1 CIVGLF
7 RPYERKESTSG
18 DQISALTPKG
28 QKAEE
33 KARKAAAAP
42 ATDAV
47 DPAPEVQSVPRTP
60 KKKDAPTPTRKQA
73 QAARMERLHPT
84 LTPKEQRK
92 ADRAARSAARGEAWE
107 RTERS
112 PERQLLRNFVD
123 TRWTVAEFLMPVM
136 ILVMAG
142 SMITLSMGLVAA
154 SNVILLSIWVLFA
167 AAVIQTWFLWRG
179 FKRLLAER
187 HPNAG
192 TQGLMMYMLNRSMM
206 LRRFRQP
213 GPVIKRGDTF

>member
-1 CIVGLF
+1 
-7 RPYERKESTSG
+7 
-18 DQISALTPKG
+18 
-28 QKAEE
+28 
-33 KARKAAAAP
+33 
-42 ATDAV
+42 
-47 DPAPEVQSVPRTP
+47 
-60 KKKDAPTPTRKQA
+60 
-73 QAARMERLHPT
+73 MERLHPT

-112 PERQLLRNFVD
+112 PERQLARNFVD

-187 HPNAG
+187 HPNAS
-192 TQGLMMYMLNRSMM
+192 TQGLMMYLLNRSMM

-213 GPVIKRGDTF
+213 SPVIKRGDTF

>member
-1 CIVGLF
+1 MGLF

-42 ATDAV
+42 AADAVV

-112 PERQLLRNFVD
+112 PERLLVRNFVD

-142 SMITLSMGLVAA
+142 SMITLAMGLAAA
-154 SNVILLSIWVLFA
+154 SDVILLSIWVLFA
-167 AAVIQTWFLWRG
+167 AAVIQTWVLWRG

-192 TQGLMMYMLNRSMM
+192 TQGLMMYMVNRSLM

>member
-1 CIVGLF
+1 MGLF
-7 RPYERKESTSG
+7 RPYERKESTTSG

-33 KARKAAAAP
+33 KARKAAATPAADESVEAP
-42 ATDAV
+42 V
-47 DPAPEVQSVPRTP
+47 VQSVPRTP
-60 KKKDAPTPTRKQA
+60 QKKAAPTPTRKQA

-92 ADRAARSAARGEAWE
+92 ADRAARSAARGDAWE
-107 RTERS
+107 RVERS
-112 PERQLLRNFVD
+112 PERALARNFVD

-142 SMITLSMGLVAA
+142 SMITLSMGFMGL

-167 AAVIQTWFLWRG
+167 AAVIQTFFLWRG
-179 FKRLLAER
+179 YKRLLFER
-187 HPNAG
+187 HPNAE
-192 TQGLMMYMLNRSMM
+192 TRGLLMYLVNRSMM

-213 GPVIKRGDTF
+213 SPVIKRGDTF

>member
-1 CIVGLF
+1 MGLF

-42 ATDAV
+42 AV
-47 DPAPEVQSVPRTP
+47 ENPAPAPVEQPGPRTP
-60 KKKDAPTPTRKQA
+60 RKKETPTPSRKQA

-92 ADRAARSAARGEAWE
+92 ADRAARTTARGEAWE
-107 RTERS
+107 RVERS
-112 PERQLLRNFVD
+112 PERLLARNFVD

-142 SMITLSMGLVAA
+142 SMITLSMGFIGL

-167 AAVIQTWFLWRG
+167 AAVIQTFFVWRG
-179 FKRLLAER
+179 FKRLLFER
-187 HPNAG
+187 HPNAE
-192 TQGLMMYMLNRSMM
+192 TRGLLMYLINRSMM

-213 GPVIKRGDTF
+213 SPVIKRGDTF

>member
-1 CIVGLF
+1 MGLF

-33 KARKAAAAP
+33 KARKAESRPAADVEAP
-42 ATDAV
+42 APGPTV
-47 DPAPEVQSVPRTP
+47 VTRVPR
-60 KKKDAPTPTRKQA
+60 KKDAPTPTRRQA

-92 ADRAARSAARGEAWE
+92 ADRAARSQSRNEAWD

-112 PERQLLRNFVD
+112 QERQLVRNFVD

-142 SMITLSMGLVAA
+142 SMITLSMGQIGL
-154 SNVILLSIWVLFA
+154 SNIILLSIWVLFV
-167 AAVIQTWFLWRG
+167 AAVIQTFFMWRAL
-179 FKRLLAER
+179 KRLLDER
-187 HPNAG
+187 VPQASK
-192 TQGLMMYMLNRSMM
+192 QGLMMYMLNRSMM

-213 GPVIKRGDTF
+213 SPVIKRGDTF

>member
-1 CIVGLF
+1 VGLF

-42 ATDAV
+42 AADAV
-47 DPAPEVQSVPRTP
+47 VEPAPDVQSVPRTP

-92 ADRAARSAARGEAWE
+92 ADR
-107 RTERS
+107 TERS
-112 PERQLLRNFVD
+112 PERQLARNFVD

-187 HPNAG
+187 HPNAS
-192 TQGLMMYMLNRSMM
+192 TQGLMMYLLNRSMM

-213 GPVIKRGDTF
+213 SPVIKRGDTF